1 VTHQN
6 AQPVYLGMDVGG
18 TNVKY
23 GLVDSAGA
31 IMWGARVATPVQRPL
46 PVEAIVDIAA
56 GALDRATQSGHVVL
70 GIGVASPGRV
80 DPSTGVVLAASN
92 LQWNE
97 TALGHGLERKVG
109 LPVRVLNDT
118 NAAALGEFG
127 VLRQPDPSTSLMYI
141 SLGTGVGAG
150 LILNGA
156 LYSGPHFAA
165 GELGHVIADPF
176 GRPCV
181 CGGTGCLETIAAGPA
196 IVREF
201 SDRLAAKSGS
211 TADGNAAAPTALT
224 LSDVVAAARDGNSA
238 ASAALSASTTA
249 LGIQVANCCNLLDIS
264 LFLIGGGVANI
275 HWPMVSEIGRT
286 ATALVMPSK
295 RARLQV
301 RKSRMI
307 DRAAIVGAVMDLRE
321 NVHI

>member
-1 VTHQN
+1 MTRQN
-6 AQPVYLGMDVGG
+6 KQPAYLGMDVGG

-23 GLVDSAGA
+23 GLVDAAGA
-31 IMWGARVATPVQRPL
+31 ILWGSRVATPAQRPL

-56 GALDRATQSGHVVL
+56 GALDRATGSGHAVL
-70 GIGVASPGRV
+70 GVGVATPGRV
-80 DPSTGVVLAASN
+80 DPDTGIVLEASN
-92 LQWNE
+92 LQWKE
-97 TALGHGLERKVG
+97 TALGHGLERKIG

-127 VLRQPDPSTSLMYI
+127 VPPHSGPSDSLMCI

-156 LYSGPHFAA
+156 LYSGLHFAA
-165 GELGHVIADPF
+165 GEIGHVISDPF

-181 CGGTGCLETIAAGPA
+181 CGGIGCLETIAAGPA

-201 SDRLAAKSGS
+201 SQRLAGERDSPSQASSPVTG
-211 TADGNAAAPTALT
+211 LT
-224 LSDVVAAARDGNSA
+224 LSDVVASARDGNPA
-238 ASAALSASTTA
+238 ATAALSAAATA
-249 LGIQVANCCNLLDIS
+249 LGIQIANCCNLLDIS

-275 HWPMVSEIGRT
+275 HWPMVSEISRV
-286 ATALVMPSK
+286 AHSYVMPSK
-295 RARLQV
+295 RRRLQV

-307 DRAAIVGAVMDLRE
+307 DRAAILGAVLFLRE